1 MKRIET
7 ILVPIDFG
15 QTSERALAYA
25 VDMAEQLG
33 GVKVHV
39 ITTYELPIASFPDG
53 VWVASAEIVTR
64 LMDASQAALDKAVAV
79 HKDRK
84 VPITSKLVQGDPREA
99 ILETA
104 QTMGASLIVMGT
116 HGRKGIARA
125 LIGSVAESVIR
136 VAEVPVLTV
145 H

>member
-15 QTSERALAYA
+15 RASTRALAYA
-25 VDMAEQLG
+25 VDLAEQVG
-33 GVKVHV
+33 AKVHV
-39 ITTYELPIASFPDG
+39 ITAYEIPITGLPDG
-53 VWVASAEIVTR
+53 IWVPPAEVMTKLI
-64 LMDASQAALDKAVAV
+64 DASQAALAEAVAA
-79 HKDRK
+79 HAARK
-84 VPITSKLVQGDPREA
+84 VTITSKLVQGDPRDA
-99 ILETA
+99 ILEAA
-104 QTMGASLIVMGT
+104 QTIGASLIVLGT

-136 VAEVPVLTV
+136 ASETPVLTL